1 MDFAA
6 IGEAMA
12 MGQAIKNANRGAQE
26 WIDWSSRQV
35 AIAKAQRDA
44 QDAGRMAQLRVL
56 IGALEKLD
64 PGNELLQETGL
75 HHRDGSPEIRWHRAY
90 DAAYDSVAVV
100 NQIALCS
107 KSVTPA
113 EARRLAVMREPAECR
128 RILFCRTWWWRG
140 DQYRSRVGAEKA
152 RAAEADR
159 AART

>member
-12 MGQAIKNANRGAQE
+12 MGQAIKNANRSAQE

-44 QDAGRMAQLRVL
+44 QDAGRIAQLRAL
-56 IGALEKLD
+56 IAALEGLD
-64 PGNELLQETGL
+64 PGNEALQPTGL
-75 HHRDGSPEIRWHRAY
+75 HHRDGTPEIRWHRAY
-90 DAAYDSVAVV
+90 DAAYDSVAVA
-100 NQIALCS
+100 NQIPLCS
-107 KSVTPA
+107 KSVSPA
-113 EARRLAVMREPAECR
+113 EARRLAVLREGIECR

-140 DQYRSRVGAEKA
+140 EQHRSKAGAEKA

-159 AART
+159 AARA